1 MVAVKNH
8 EAARFLAKPQAHV
21 FLYLVF
27 GTDSGLVAERA
38 HAIVLR
44 AIDDLKDPF
53 QLLRIGGDDL
63 ASDPLRLADE
73 ANTIPLFG
81 GRRAI
86 WIEAQGKAFVA
97 ALEPILAA
105 PPRDCVIVIEAG
117 ALKKDAPLRK
127 LCERE
132 KNAAAIECYPD
143 SPEDIAA
150 LIQAETAAANL
161 TIAPAAKLLL
171 ASLLGQDRLSTRSEI
186 GKLTLFA
193 HGEGEIGLEHVEAI
207 VSDASSLVLDHV
219 VNGAFDGDFSALEAS
234 ARRVFG
240 EAGDPNQL
248 LGAAL
253 RHAMALHRAR
263 LDVEAGEEAREAG
276 ASFFAGGFR
285 RGEAFDRHRRSWTA
299 AKLAHATEILAEA
312 IGRAR
317 REPKLAEAAAMRAL
331 WRIAGAA
338 RKNAPRR
345 NA

>member
-8 EAARFLAKPQAHV
+8 EADRFLARAQAHV

-27 GTDSGLVAERA
+27 GPDAGLVAERSQKILA
-38 HAIVLR
+38 RSV
-44 AIDDLKDPF
+44 DDPKDAF
-53 QLLRIGGDDL
+53 QLVRLGGDDL
-63 ASDPLRLADE
+63 AADPLRLADE

-86 WIEAQGKAFVA
+86 SITAQGKAFLA
-97 ALEPILAA
+97 AIEPVLAA

-132 KNAAAIECYPD
+132 KNAAAVECYPD
-143 SPEDIAA
+143 SADDIAA
-150 LIQAETAAANL
+150 LIKAETEAANL
-161 TIAPAAKLLL
+161 SIAPGAKALL

-186 GKLTLFA
+186 AKLMLYA
-193 HGEGEIGLEHVEAI
+193 HGEGEIGLDHVEAI
-207 VSDASSLVLDHV
+207 VSDASSLILDHV

-234 ARRVFG
+234 ARRVFA

-263 LDVEAGEEAREAG
+263 LDIEAG
-276 ASFFAGGFR
+276 ADARETGPSFFGGSR
-285 RGEAFDRHRRSWTA
+285 RTEAFDRHRRAWTA
-299 AKLAHATEILAEA
+299 ARLARAIDIIAEA
-312 IGRAR
+312 VGRSR
-317 REPKLAEAAAMRAL
+317 REPKLAEAVAMRAL
-331 WRIAGAA
+331 WSVAGAA
-338 RKNAPRR
+338 RKNAPR
-345 NA
+345 